1 MAKKFYISVDRGEL
15 SQALNSISAYDGKAR
30 DGVEK
35 ALRGGAKRTV
45 SDAKRR
51 IRSKTGNLRKG
62 VKSEF
67 YGRGGVTPTAIVES
81 VAYHSHLVEFGAK
94 ATTTRL
100 DPSAGKKALK
110 IVDTRVLRYANH
122 ADIPVRRPHPFLK
135 PAYDAQYPQILKDVK
150 EAVK

>member
-1 MAKKFYISVDRGEL
+1 MKKFYVSVDRGEL
-15 SQALNSISAYDGKAR
+15 SKAINDISAYDGKAR
-30 DGVEK
+30 LGVEK
-35 ALRGGAKRTV
+35 AIKNGARRTV

-51 IRSKTGNLRKG
+51 IHSKTGNLRKG

-67 YGRGGVTPTAIVES
+67 YSKAGVKPTAVVES
-81 VAYHSHLVEFGAK
+81 VQRHSHLVEFGAK

-122 ADIPVRRPHPFLK
+122 ANIPVRRPHPFMK
-135 PAYDAQYPQILKDVK
+135 PAYDAQYPEILKEVK
-150 EAVK
+150 EAVQK